1 MIKCPYLLTNVSNIK
16 GDGQYMIN
24 ENLLDIV
31 KVQETHSQN
40 EVNDL
45 LSQGW
50 KLLNV
55 YTGSF
60 SYDASDQIN
69 MYVLGKPNDR

>member
-1 MIKCPYLLTNVSNIK
+1 MLTNVNNVK
-16 GDGQYMIN
+16 GDGEYMIN
-24 ENLLDIV
+24 KNLLDIV

-40 EVNDL
+40 EANDL
-45 LSQGW
+45 LVQGW

-60 SYDASDQIN
+60 SYEANDQIN
-69 MYVLGKPNDR
+69 MYVLGKPNDK

>member
-1 MIKCPYLLTNVSNIK
+1 MTNAGNAI
-16 GDGQYMIN
+16 GDGKCMIN
-24 ENLLDIV
+24 EDLLDIV

-40 EVNDL
+40 EVNNL
-45 LSQGW
+45 LNQGW